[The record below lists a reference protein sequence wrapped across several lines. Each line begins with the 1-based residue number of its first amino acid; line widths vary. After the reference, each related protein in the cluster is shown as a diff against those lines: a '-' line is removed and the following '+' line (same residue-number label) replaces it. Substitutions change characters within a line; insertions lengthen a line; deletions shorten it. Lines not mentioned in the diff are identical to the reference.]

1 MSKEVN
7 ECLTCDAYDPD
18 LGCTIPSI
26 DRSYACPYEENDEE
40 LEKMLQSLGVLP
52 GQTVIFRNEDDDYPY

>member
-18 LGCTIPSI
+18 LGCTMPSLHL
-26 DRSYACPYEENDEE
+26 SYACPLEENDEE
-40 LEKMLQSLGVLP
+40 FEATCQACGDLA
-52 GQTVIFRNEDDDYPY
+52 GQMVIFRMEDDDYPY